1 MMARLLVIKG
11 IMDKFHADPTFVLEI
26 SEGSLLLL
34 IMFLSP
40 PAGHTRIWL
49 IVILDREV

>member
-1 MMARLLVIKG
+1 MMVKLLVIKG
-11 IMDKFHADPTFVLEI
+11 IMDQFLADPAFVLEI

-34 IMFLSP
+34 MMFLSP
-40 PAGHTRIWL
+40 PASHTRIWL